1 MTIHHIM
8 TKPILKFYGSK
19 PAPGFFEH
27 KNVEYNT
34 SNKNKSSM
42 FYVFVNNK
50 NEFQRPLNT

>member
-8 TKPILKFYGSK
+8 AKPILKFYGSK
-19 PAPGFFEH
+19 PAPEFFEH

-34 SNKNKSSM
+34 SNKNKGSM
-42 FYVFVNNK
+42 FYVSVNNK